1 MIAADRGRALG
12 RALVALT
19 LVGSLDG
26 TASWAQAQ
34 LQLRAGKGAS
44 NAAANAKAAAKPED
58 EPQGVV
64 EMKSMP
70 ANPNDPVAVI
80 NGEVIT
86 RAQLANECVARKG
99 EEILETMIARRL
111 VEQALK
117 ANKIEVTSAE
127 VDAEIERVALQTAG
141 VSREQW
147 LRHLAKEKNISPAQ
161 YAKDV
166 IYPALALR
174 KLASA
179 RVQVTEQDL
188 KDAYE
193 AEFGD
198 RVVYRM
204 IMTRSLEHAKQLWE
218 EIKKNPAGFEHLAM
232 NDPRSIDPSTRASG
246 GKPMNGPLQR
256 HAYPREVTD
265 KIFAQVVDGDPE
277 DKDPAHKPKDG
288 DVTGPIQVTE
298 NAWLLV
304 KREGLIPARPYDAKN
319 PELDKQ
325 MRAAVTESKVQQH
338 MEDVFGELMKAS
350 AIENRLTGSVKQ
362 ANREVQQT
370 QQAAFEKGAQQMVPV
385 PEAPKADAQTR
396 PASTTAAEA
405 AAAARSQPTPP
416 TLAPADLKAREQL
429 LKEKAAAPKGN

>member
-1 MIAADRGRALG
+1 MIAAQHGRNLG

-19 LVGSLDG
+19 MVGALDG
-26 TASWAQAQ
+26 AAGLALAQG
-34 LQLRAGKGAS
+34 RG
-44 NAAANAKAAAKPED
+44 AAASRPGVAVKPPAEA

-70 ANPNDPVAVI
+70 ANPNDAVAVV

-86 RAQLANECVARKG
+86 RAQLASECVARKG
-99 EEILETMIARRL
+99 EEILETMIARRM

-117 ANKIEVTSAE
+117 ANKLEVTGAE
-127 VDAEIERVALQTAG
+127 VDAEIERVALQMAG

-174 KLASA
+174 KLAAA

-188 KDAYE
+188 KDAYD

-204 IMTRSLEHAKQLWE
+204 IMTRSLDHAKQVWE
-218 EIKKNPAGFEHLAM
+218 ELKKNPAGFEHLAM
-232 NDPRSIDPSTRASG
+232 NDPRSIDPSTRSSG
-246 GKPMNGPLQR
+246 GKPVNGPLQR

-265 KIFAQVVDGDPE
+265 KIFAQLVDGDPA
-277 DKDPAHKPKDG
+277 DKDPTHKPKDG
-288 DVTGPIQVTE
+288 ELTGPIQVTDQT
-298 NAWLLV
+298 WLIV
-304 KREGLIPARPYDAKN
+304 KREGLIPARPYDPKN

-325 MRAAVTESKVQQH
+325 MRAAVAESKVQQH
-338 MEDVFGELMKAS
+338 MEEVYGELTKAS
-350 AIENRLTGSVKQ
+350 AIENRLTGTIKQ
-362 ANREVQQT
+362 ANREIQQT
-370 QQAAFEKGAQQMVPV
+370 AQTAFENGARQMVPV
-385 PEAPKADAQTR
+385 PDGPKADPQTR
-396 PASTTAAEA
+396 PASATTGVAPSAATLPA
-405 AAAARSQPTPP
+405 APP
-416 TLAPADLKAREQL
+416 TVSPADVKMREKLLKDQAAPAT
-429 LKEKAAAPKGN
+429 APKGGK